1 MKNTFLT
8 ALFLTGMAV
17 SAQNITDAL
26 RYSTEDLNGTARYKA
41 MSGAFG
47 ALGGDFSSL
56 GINPAGSAVFSGSE
70 IGFTIGNETI
80 KDKNTYLSTQNDSKS
95 SDFSFSQFGV
105 AFSIPNYSKE
115 AKWKKFSLAFN
126 YQTTKNFDDRDLS
139 FGGTTRN
146 NNLSDYFL
154 YYANGVQQQDLM
166 LDEYRNKVKVGT
178 SSLSELY
185 DRMGSSNRAFK
196 LRNAILGYTVGLVD
210 PKIGRRE
217 ISTSDSDQLA
227 DAILQES
234 EYVKNV
240 PDGTLTRQSF
250 NILTKGDI
258 TKYNFNFATQYG
270 DNIYLGLNLNS
281 HRVDFYSITSH
292 REFYE
297 TNSNIK
303 NAFFKNELKT
313 TGSGFSFQLG
323 AIAKLTKELRM
334 GLSYSSPTWYR
345 LQDETTQYLETN
357 NGDFFAKPNVIAVY
371 DEYKLR
377 TPGSWTGSLAYIFGK
392 KGIISLDYVYK
403 DYSNISFGSGMND
416 ENTII
421 QNTLSGTSSI
431 RVGGEYRIN
440 ALSLRAGMR
449 YEQSPYK
456 GSSKYIGDLNGYS
469 FGAGYSFGSIRLDV
483 SYDIAKQDN
492 MFQMYESVLTTPAK
506 ISSTRSNLL
515 FTLSA
520 KLF

>member
-8 ALFLTGMAV
+8 ALSLIGMAV

-26 RYSTEDLNGTARYKA
+26 RYSTEDLNGTARFKS

-47 ALGGDFSSL
+47 ALGGDFSAI
-56 GINPAGSAVFSGSE
+56 GINPAGSAIFSGSE
-70 IGFTIGNETI
+70 IGFTFGNETF
-80 KDKNTYLSTQNDSKS
+80 KDKNSYLSTKSENKS
-95 SDFSFSQFGV
+95 SDFSFSQFG
-105 AFSIPNYSKE
+105 ATFSIPNYSRD
-115 AKWKKFSLAFN
+115 AKWKKFSLTFN
-126 YQTTKNFDDRDLS
+126 YQTTKNFDDRDLY
-139 FGGTTRN
+139 FGGITRDR
-146 NNLSDYFL
+146 NLSDYFL

-166 LDEYRNKVKVGT
+166 LDEYKNKIKVGEA
-178 SSLSELY
+178 SLSELY
-185 DRMGSSNRAFK
+185 DRMGGSNRAFK

-227 DAILQES
+227 DDILQET

-240 PDGTLTRQSF
+240 SEGTVTKQSF
-250 NILTKGDI
+250 SVLTKGGI

-270 DNIYLGLNLNS
+270 DNIYLGVNLNS
-281 HRVDFYSITSH
+281 HQVDFYSITSH
-292 REFYE
+292 SEFYE
-297 TNSNIK
+297 TSSNIK
-303 NAFFKNELKT
+303 SAFFKNELKT

-357 NGDFFAKPNVIAVY
+357 KGEFFARPNIVAVY

-377 TPGSWTGSLAYIFGK
+377 APGSWTGSVAYVFGK
-392 KGIISLDYVYK
+392 KGLISLDYVYK
-403 DYSNISFGSGMND
+403 DYSNIHFGSGINN

-421 QNTLSGTSSI
+421 QRELGSSSSI
-431 RVGGEYRIN
+431 RFGGEYRIK
-440 ALSLRAGMR
+440 ALNLRAGWR
-449 YEQSPYK
+449 YEKSPYT
-456 GSSKYIGDLNGYS
+456 SSEKYIGDLNGYS
-469 FGAGYSFGSIRLDV
+469 FGAGYSFGGIRLDV

-492 MFQMYESVLTTPAK
+492 MFQMYEAVLTTPAK